1 MELGT
6 ALLASFLAAYVL
18 WWPIAWIACAFF
30 SWVVAREKQY
40 SGFAWFLLG
49 ILFGPVTLVAAAGL
63 PDRSAP
69 RRVDPGYRKLEPG
82 IRD

>member
-1 MELGT
+1 MGLNT

-18 WWPIAWIACAFF
+18 WWPIAWIACAIF
-30 SWVVAREKQY
+30 SWVLAGEKQY

-49 ILFGPVTLVAAAGL
+49 ILFGPITLIAAAGL

-69 RRVDPGYRKLEPG
+69 SRAGSSYPKLEPVL
-82 IRD
+82 RE